1 MKSGEDYSRQE
12 SAAGERG
19 RIARAR
25 RLIATSPFCA
35 CRTEGVEMGWLERGV
50 REKWLVVGV
59 RDASGRRYG
68 RRQWK
73 LKMRLERSRRQESW
87 DESFLQDSRIF
98 PSVENKAAFASLR
111 PPRVASM
118 NFHENH
124 VRIFIPFLLQ
134 HPPLFFHRELLS
146 GFGYPTDVY
155 GHRRTSRPFP
165 ALVSNLFNILVPLY

>member
-1 MKSGEDYSRQE
+1 
-12 SAAGERG
+12 
-19 RIARAR
+19 
-25 RLIATSPFCA
+25 
-35 CRTEGVEMGWLERGV
+35 MGWLERGV

-98 PSVENKAAFASLR
+98 PSMENKAAFASLR

-134 HPPLFFHRELLS
+134 HPALFFHRALLS
-146 GFGYPTDVY
+146 GFGLS
-155 GHRRTSRPFP
+155 HRYLRASKNF
-165 ALVSNLFNILVPLY
+165 AAVSCARFESVQYFSIFILDCNIWPIFSDRYSMNLTVSFIE